1 MRCEMIP
8 PTGTMIG
15 SAPPSVHTT
24 PRTVP
29 QDNQE
34 WAGVVDELMAEA
46 PATAVDRVPVVKL
59 DMRII
64 FHGAAVAC
72 SLSLTNVNAVLAAAP
87 GLVASSQSGYK

>member
-1 MRCEMIP
+1 M
-8 PTGTMIG
+8 
-15 SAPPSVHTT
+15 
-24 PRTVP
+24 
-29 QDNQE
+29 
-34 WAGVVDELMAEA
+34 VDELMAEA

-87 GLVASSQSGYK
+87 GLVASSQSGESRKRCVFPHPRGYILGKLNIQTSLFLIIETSTVP